1 MKTMKKKNNIV
12 LIGFMGVG
20 KGTIARALYK
30 EIGLFPLD
38 CDDLI
43 ESAYNSKIKEIFAKH
58 GEDEFRKIEKKLAK
72 FIEKNINN
80 AIVST
85 GGGFYKVPNLKKLGT
100 IIYLKSDFD
109 SMIKRIETS
118 PNAEKKLAKRPLL
131 KDLKEAKKLFDK
143 REDEY
148 EKVADFIV
156 DVSDKTPK
164 QIAKEIKKIIKG
176 PKDGNSLNRTCKS

>member
-1 MKTMKKKNNIV
+1 MKKKNNIV

-38 CDDLI
+38 SDDLI
-43 ESAYNSKIKEIFAKH
+43 ESAYNSKIKEIFAKF

-72 FIEKNINN
+72 FIEKNVDN
-80 AIVST
+80 AIIST

-100 IIYLKSDFD
+100 IIYLKSDFEGIINR
-109 SMIKRIETS
+109 IKNS
-118 PNAEKKLAKRPLL
+118 PNATKKLAKRPLL

-143 REDEY
+143 RKDEY
-148 EKVADFIV
+148 EKVADLIV
-156 DVSDKTPK
+156 DVGDRSPKMVALKINELIKDK
-164 QIAKEIKKIIKG
+164 I
-176 PKDGNSLNRTCKS
+176 

>member
-1 MKTMKKKNNIV
+1 MKKKNNIV

-30 EIGLFPLD
+30 ETGLFPLD

-43 ESAYNSKIKEIFAKH
+43 ESAYNLKIKEIFAKF
-58 GEDEFRKIEKKLAK
+58 GEDEFRKTEKKLAK
-72 FIEKNINN
+72 FIEKNVSN
-80 AIVST
+80 AIIST

-100 IIYLKSDFD
+100 IIYLKSDFEGII
-109 SMIKRIETS
+109 SRIKNS
-118 PNAEKKLAKRPLL
+118 PNATKKLAKRPLL
-131 KDLKEAKKLFDK
+131 KDPSEAKKLFDK

-164 QIAKEIKKIIKG
+164 QIVKEIKKIIKG